1 MDSKAAAASL
11 EKRLQDF
18 RGGKHNKPTETTI
31 LGLADKICSRKRG
44 NTLLNA
50 LDDLR
55 AHGCETYAQTQ
66 KFKDKKLPCQPYK
79 QQETLT
85 EYLQDYEDT
94 QAGVPSSGRDE
105 DKDENKDTQA
115 RIPCSERDEDDD
127 KNKVE
132 DEDMRAGTPC
142 SEKDEDKVEDE
153 NKVESK
159 DEDMSKVDDEDE
171 DKVENKDEDLNKNE
185 DKDEN
190 KDNDQDT
197 AEEPKKDAKNGKTS
211 VVRYLLGLVVLCVAS
226 LVAFSERANFLGF
239 QTKSSPGGGSCD
251 TLNVEAAL
259 SVAKD
264 SVHGKVSQAE
274 EEDFLETLAGFVS
287 DLTFDWDDPIGPPGN
302 HAVTFRLQG
311 SNAALLRHVAVDAF
325 LKRLYQP
332 LDTDSHVLV
341 VDLHRQGDAINLRD
355 ISAFLQASRDRDP
368 SAPVVIVLYGVDTV
382 ATSKAAM
389 SLKDY
394 VGLPSIPG
402 VEGERLTA
410 HNVGFILLGGDMAAE
425 SCSLNRIKRH
435 DTDVLGW
442 EANLQGRM
450 TYRAALCAASA

>member
-142 SEKDEDKVEDE
+142 SEKDEDQDE
-153 NKVESK
+153 NEN
-159 DEDMSKVDDEDE
+159 EDE
-171 DKVENKDEDLNKNE
+171 DQDE
-185 DKDEN
+185 
-190 KDNDQDT
+190 DQDT
-197 AEEPKKDAKNGKTS
+197 AEELKKSAKKIKTS
-211 VVRYLLGLVVLCVAS
+211 VVWYLLGLVVLCVAI
-226 LVAFSERANFLGF
+226 LVAFTEQVNFLGF
-239 QTKSSPGGGSCD
+239 RTKSSPGGGSCD

-311 SNAALLRHVAVDAF
+311 SNPDLLRHVAVDAF

-341 VDLHRQGDAINLRD
+341 VDLHQQGDAINLKD

>member
-1 MDSKAAAASL
+1 MDPKAAASRL

-18 RGGKHNKPTETTI
+18 RGGEVERPTEATV
-31 LGLADKICSRKRG
+31 LRLARKICSRRRG
-44 NTLLNA
+44 DTLMDA

-55 AHGCETYAQTQ
+55 AHGCQTYAQAQ
-66 KFKDKKLPCQPYK
+66 QLKEKSPGQPYIRQK
-79 QQETLT
+79 TLP
-85 EYLQDYEDT
+85 DYMHDYKDSQTGTPYSERDEDE
-94 QAGVPSSGRDE
+94 DE
-105 DKDENKDTQA
+105 DKDE
-115 RIPCSERDEDDD
+115 
-127 KNKVE
+127 
-132 DEDMRAGTPC
+132 
-142 SEKDEDKVEDE
+142 
-153 NKVESK
+153 
-159 DEDMSKVDDEDE
+159 DEDE
-171 DKVENKDEDLNKNE
+171 DEDENE
-185 DKDEN
+185 DE
-190 KDNDQDT
+190 DNDQDT
-197 AEEPKKDAKNGKTS
+197 AEEPEKSAKNGKTS
-211 VVRYLLGLVVLCVAS
+211 VVWYLLGLVVLCVAS